1 MNRRGFLGLLSK
13 LVTVG
18 SALAVAPEI
27 LAPLKAAVEPE
38 ERVWTKEE
46 MEMYLELVRNNKPTF
61 ALAS

>member
-18 SALAVAPEI
+18 SAMGVAPGL
-27 LAPLKAAVEPE
+27 LAPLAELVPEPE
-38 ERVWTKEE
+38 PKAKVLSQEEWTAL
-46 MEMYLELVRNNKPTF
+46 LESKPSF

>member
-18 SALAVAPEI
+18 SAIGVAPAL
-27 LAPLKAAVEPE
+27 LAPLEALTPEPE
-38 ERVWTKEE
+38 APAKVLSQAEWTAL
-46 MEMYLELVRNNKPTF
+46 LESKPSF